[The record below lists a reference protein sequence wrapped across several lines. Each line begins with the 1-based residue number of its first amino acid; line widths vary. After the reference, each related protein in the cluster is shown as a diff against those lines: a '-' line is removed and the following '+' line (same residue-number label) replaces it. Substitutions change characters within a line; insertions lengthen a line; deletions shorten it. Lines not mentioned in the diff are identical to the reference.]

1 MLGRYFFSKLN
12 STIMKYLLSLIL
24 ASSMFLS
31 IESVT
36 DTTDNRTE
44 PFLNPLHVD
53 AEIISNFGIRTDPV
67 TNSER
72 MHNGI
77 DFKASIGDSVYTAA
91 KGTVKFAGRKDT
103 YGNMIEIQH
112 NNGFVTRYAQLSE
125 FQEGI
130 VEGSEVESG
139 QLVAFAGRT
148 GFVAEAIL
156 HFEIL
161 LNGEAMN
168 PLLYME

>member
-1 MLGRYFFSKLN
+1 
-12 STIMKYLLSLIL
+12 MKYLLSLII
-24 ASSMFLS
+24 ASSMFFS

-44 PFLNPLHVD
+44 PFINPLHVD
-53 AEIISNFGIRTDPV
+53 AEIISNFGVRTDPV
-67 TNSER
+67 TNLEH

-77 DFKASIGDSVYTAA
+77 DFKVSIGVPVHTAA
-91 KGTVKFAGRKDT
+91 KGTVNFAGRKGT

-112 NNGFVTRYAQLSE
+112 KNGFVTRYAQLSE

-161 LNGEAMN
+161 LDGEAMD
-168 PLLYME
+168 PLLYLE